1 MRCAGIAVVCVAVVL
16 TRSEAAT
23 ARLRSRAHITA
34 TVAGQSVGESKAALI
49 FFQEWLGKL
58 PKNMTKTKQEAVVDT
73 LESEITKLTAN
84 VNNIKKMEM
93 KEKQEA
99 NTTASLKEHMKN
111 SKDKAMLESMDR
123 WSERANE
130 KARIGALNVISKL
143 KNAIH
148 LVKKGALSGNTKA
161 ADNLA
166 NVLKQMTAMSR

>member
-1 MRCAGIAVVCVAVVL
+1 MRCAVIAVCVAVVL
-16 TRSEAAT
+16 TRSEAAA
-23 ARLRSRAHITA
+23 ARLRARARITA
-34 TVAGQSVGESKAALI
+34 TVAGQSMGESKAALV

-99 NTTASLKEHMKN
+99 NTTASLKEHMKD
-111 SKDKAMLESMDR
+111 SKDKAMLDSMNR
-123 WSERANE
+123 WSEHANE
-130 KARIGALNVISKL
+130 KARIGAMNVISKL
-143 KNAIH
+143 KNAVH
-148 LVKKGALSGNTKA
+148 LVKKGALNGNGQA